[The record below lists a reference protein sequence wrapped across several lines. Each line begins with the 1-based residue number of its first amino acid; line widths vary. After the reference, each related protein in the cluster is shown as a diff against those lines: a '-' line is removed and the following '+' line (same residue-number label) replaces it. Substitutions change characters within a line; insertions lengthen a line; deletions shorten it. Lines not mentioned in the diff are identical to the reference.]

1 MTARLAYAPLTAETA
16 PLLAASDVLD
26 DPADPDWLEG
36 FLADPGHL
44 MELAL
49 NDGRVIGFAS
59 GTILRHPDKPPTL
72 FVNEVGVDPAHRR
85 RGIGAHLTRRLLQRA
100 RTQGAHT
107 AWLATEA
114 DNVAARALYK
124 KLGARETG
132 DIVIYDWNAVI

>member
-26 DPADPDWLEG
+26 GPADPDWLSG

-49 NDGRVIGFAS
+49 LDGQVVGFAS
-59 GTILRHPDKPPTL
+59 GTILRHPDKPPTF
-72 FVNEVGVDPAHRR
+72 FVNEVGVEPAHRR
-85 RGIGAHLTRRLLQRA
+85 RGIGAHLTGRLLDRA
-100 RTQGAHT
+100 RTHGAET
-107 AWLATEA
+107 AWLATET
-114 DNVAARALYK
+114 DNAAARALYK
-124 KLGARETG
+124 RLSARETG